1 MRNKTTVSIV
11 FCGLFA
17 ALTAVASQLSIPIG
31 PVPINLGTLA
41 MFLAGGVLGARR
53 GAVSQAVYLLI
64 GLAGLPV
71 FAGFKGGAA
80 ALAGPTGGY
89 LVGYVA
95 GAWLIGLLC
104 DRLGR
109 KSLPFAGFL
118 LSGLLV
124 CYLLGTVWF
133 VFVTKTGLWQA
144 LTLCVFPFL
153 IGDAVKII
161 AAVVLVPRL
170 YRALNG
176 MAAGNAA

>member
-1 MRNKTTVSIV
+1 MRNKTTLSIV

-17 ALTAVASQLSIPIG
+17 ALTAVASQLAIPIG

-53 GAVSQAVYLLI
+53 GAASQAVFLLI

-71 FAGFKGGAA
+71 FAGFRGGAA
-80 ALAGPTGGY
+80 VLAGPTGGY
-89 LVGYVA
+89 LVGYIA

-104 DRLGR
+104 GRFGR
-109 KSLPFAGFL
+109 KPLPLVGSLAA
-118 LSGLLV
+118 GLLV

-133 VFVTKTGLWQA
+133 IFVTKTGLWQA

-153 IGDAVKII
+153 IGDAVKIA
-161 AAVVLVPRL
+161 AAVILVPRL

-176 MAAGNAA
+176 GIACDAA